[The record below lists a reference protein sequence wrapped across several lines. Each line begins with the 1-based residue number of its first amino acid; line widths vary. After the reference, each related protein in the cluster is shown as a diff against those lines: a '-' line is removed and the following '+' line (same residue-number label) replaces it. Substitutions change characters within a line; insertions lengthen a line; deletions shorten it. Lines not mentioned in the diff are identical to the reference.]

1 MIRYRRKKSERG
13 IALVTTL
20 GVLAVVSLLAASAV
34 VLSQYAE
41 KDSYTFSSLTR
52 SSYIAEGAAN
62 RLYWLILNDRKKYPQ
77 RNIDISDDALQEDEE
92 RYLADGTPHLFED
105 YYGEKVKYE
114 IRDAVGGMDVSGSMP
129 QRDLIAFMGDLE
141 KDSAERERLEMI
153 GNRLQDYVDSD
164 DLVKLHGMEQ
174 SEYLQAN
181 LINLPRN
188 RPFQYREEMLLIP
201 EIQQLCQPDNSGRL
215 TSIRLIAPQGLQ
227 PIGGRPNLYSS
238 SISQIASRCR
248 LTDMET
254 AELEQAFTEWN
265 KNKTPLKK
273 TLPSGFLKR
282 LEMYYGTSE
291 SGFYTVLIDTSS
303 EQQPGIRLAVTFRS
317 QFGNSSQLE
326 FYEYMFY

>member
-20 GVLAVVSLLAASAV
+20 GILAVVSLLAASAV

-77 RNIDISDDALQEDEE
+77 RNIDISNDALQEDEE

-174 SEYLQAN
+174 GEYLQAN

>member
-20 GVLAVVSLLAASAV
+20 GILAVVSLLAASAV

-174 SEYLQAN
+174 GEYLQAN

>member
-227 PIGGRPNLYSS
+227 PIGGRPSLYSS

>member
-20 GVLAVVSLLAASAV
+20 GILAVVSLLAASAV

-141 KDSAERERLEMI
+141 KDSAERERLEVI

>member
-1 MIRYRRKKSERG
+1 MMN
-13 IALVTTL
+13 
-20 GVLAVVSLLAASAV
+20 
-34 VLSQYAE
+34 YAE

-164 DLVKLHGMEQ
+164 DLVKLHGI
-174 SEYLQAN
+174 SCKHFYFTRNQARCRFFIFFSLRKAARRLVILSVFCCSDKVWDN
-181 LINLPRN
+181 LSFTN
-188 RPFQYREEMLLIP
+188 
-201 EIQQLCQPDNSGRL
+201 C
-215 TSIRLIAPQGLQ
+215 
-227 PIGGRPNLYSS
+227 
-238 SISQIASRCR
+238 SISC
-248 LTDMET
+248 LV
-254 AELEQAFTEWN
+254 AFP
-265 KNKTPLKK
+265 K
-273 TLPSGFLKR
+273 F
-282 LEMYYGTSE
+282 
-291 SGFYTVLIDTSS
+291 FI
-303 EQQPGIRLAVTFRS
+303 
-317 QFGNSSQLE
+317 
-326 FYEYMFY
+326 

>member
-20 GVLAVVSLLAASAV
+20 GILAVVSLLAASAV

>member
-20 GVLAVVSLLAASAV
+20 GILAVVSLLAASAL

-92 RYLADGTPHLFED
+92 RFLADGTPHLFED

-227 PIGGRPNLYSS
+227 PIGGRPSLYSS

>member
-20 GVLAVVSLLAASAV
+20 GILAVVSLLAASAV

-227 PIGGRPNLYSS
+227 PIGGRPSLYSS

>member
-1 MIRYRRKKSERG
+1 M
-13 IALVTTL
+13 
-20 GVLAVVSLLAASAV
+20 
-34 VLSQYAE
+34 SQYAE

>member
-1 MIRYRRKKSERG
+1 M
-13 IALVTTL
+13 
-20 GVLAVVSLLAASAV
+20 
-34 VLSQYAE
+34 LSQYAE

>member
-20 GVLAVVSLLAASAV
+20 GILAVVSLLAASAV

-92 RYLADGTPHLFED
+92 RYLAGGTPHLFED

-215 TSIRLIAPQGLQ
+215 TAPQGLQ

>member
-20 GVLAVVSLLAASAV
+20 GILAVVSLLAASAV

-215 TSIRLIAPQGLQ
+215 TSIRLIAPQGQQ

>member
-1 MIRYRRKKSERG
+1 M
-13 IALVTTL
+13 
-20 GVLAVVSLLAASAV
+20 
-34 VLSQYAE
+34 YAYDK

>member
-1 MIRYRRKKSERG
+1 MIRRRRKKSEQG

-20 GVLAVVSLLAASAV
+20 GILAVVSLLAASAV

-41 KDSYTFSSLTR
+41 KDSYTFSSFTR
-52 SSYIAEGAAN
+52 SSYIAEGAVN

-77 RNIDISDDALQEDEE
+77 RNIDVSDDALQDDEE
-92 RYLADGTPHLFED
+92 RYLADGTPRVFED
-105 YYGEKVKYE
+105 YYGERVKYE

-129 QRDLIAFMGDLE
+129 QRDLIALIGNLE
-141 KDSAERERLEMI
+141 KDSVERQKLEMI
-153 GNRLQDYVDSD
+153 GNRLQDYVDGD
-164 DLVKLHGMEQ
+164 DLVKLHGMER

-201 EIQQLCQPDNSGRL
+201 GIRDICQPDDSGRL
-215 TSIRLIAPQGLQ
+215 TSIRLIAPKGLQ

-238 SISQIASRCR
+238 SVSQIASRCR
-248 LTDMET
+248 LTDLE
-254 AELEQAFTEWN
+254 ASELEQAFSEWS
-265 KNKTPLKK
+265 KSKTPLKK
-273 TLPSGFLKR
+273 SLPPGFLKR

-303 EQQPGIRLAVTFRS
+303 EQQPGMRLAVTFRS
-317 QFGNSSQLE
+317 QFGNSAQLE

>member
-20 GVLAVVSLLAASAV
+20 GILAVVSLLAASAV

-174 SEYLQAN
+174 SEYLQGV
-181 LINLPRN
+181 
-188 RPFQYREEMLLIP
+188 LLHRFFHLMDIH
-201 EIQQLCQPDNSGRL
+201 QDR
-215 TSIRLIAPQGLQ
+215 
-227 PIGGRPNLYSS
+227 
-238 SISQIASRCR
+238 
-248 LTDMET
+248 
-254 AELEQAFTEWN
+254 
-265 KNKTPLKK
+265 
-273 TLPSGFLKR
+273 
-282 LEMYYGTSE
+282 
-291 SGFYTVLIDTSS
+291 
-303 EQQPGIRLAVTFRS
+303 
-317 QFGNSSQLE
+317 
-326 FYEYMFY
+326 

>member
-20 GVLAVVSLLAASAV
+20 GILAVVSLLAASAV

-227 PIGGRPNLYSS
+227 PIGGRPSLYSS
-238 SISQIASRCR
+238 SISQIASLCR

>member
-1 MIRYRRKKSERG
+1 M
-13 IALVTTL
+13 
-20 GVLAVVSLLAASAV
+20 
-34 VLSQYAE
+34 LSQYAE

-227 PIGGRPNLYSS
+227 PIGGRPSLYSS

-317 QFGNSSQLE
+317 QLGNSSQLDY
-326 FYEYMFY
+326 YEYMFY

>member
-20 GVLAVVSLLAASAV
+20 GILAVVSLLAASAV

-92 RYLADGTPHLFED
+92 RFLADGTPHLFED

-227 PIGGRPNLYSS
+227 PIGGRPSLYSS

>member
-20 GVLAVVSLLAASAV
+20 GILAVVSLLAASAV

-77 RNIDISDDALQEDEE
+77 RNIDISDDALQKDEE

>member
-1 MIRYRRKKSERG
+1 
-13 IALVTTL
+13 
-20 GVLAVVSLLAASAV
+20 
-34 VLSQYAE
+34 
-41 KDSYTFSSLTR
+41 
-52 SSYIAEGAAN
+52 
-62 RLYWLILNDRKKYPQ
+62 
-77 RNIDISDDALQEDEE
+77 
-92 RYLADGTPHLFED
+92 
-105 YYGEKVKYE
+105 
-114 IRDAVGGMDVSGSMP
+114 MDVSGSMP

>member
-20 GVLAVVSLLAASAV
+20 GILAVVSLLAASAV

-92 RYLADGTPHLFED
+92 RFLADGTPHLFED